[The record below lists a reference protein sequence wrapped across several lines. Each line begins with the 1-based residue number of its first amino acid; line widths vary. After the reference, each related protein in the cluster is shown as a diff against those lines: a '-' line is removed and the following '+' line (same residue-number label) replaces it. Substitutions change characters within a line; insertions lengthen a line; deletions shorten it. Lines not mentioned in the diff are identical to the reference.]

1 MTTSNRL
8 IFGIAGTFASGQDSV
23 GKYLAE
29 KHGFLYASTSD
40 LVREEARKRY
50 GSVERPVLV
59 RTATELRKEQG
70 GGVLA
75 ELALQK
81 FNNDS
86 YPGVAITGVR
96 SLGEAKAV
104 KQAGGIIFFCD
115 APIEVRYERMK
126 ARGRDAEVNVTL
138 EEFKQ
143 REEIEA
149 KAGDTDADFNR
160 EAIRRLADYHISN
173 EGTLD
178 EFHAKIEDLLTKV
191 R

>member
-1 MTTSNRL
+1 MKKL
-8 IFGIAGTFASGQDSV
+8 ILGIAGTFASGQDSV

-29 KHGFLYASTSD
+29 KYGYLYASTSD
-40 LVREEARKRY
+40 MVREEAMKRY
-50 GSVERPVLV
+50 GSIERPVLV
-59 RTATELRKEQG
+59 RTATELRQEQG

-81 FNNDS
+81 FNNGS
-86 YPGVAITGVR
+86 YNGVAITGVR

-104 KQAGGIIFFCD
+104 KQAGGIIVFCD
-115 APIEVRYERMK
+115 APIEMRFERMK
-126 ARGRDAEVNVTL
+126 ARGRDAEINVTL

-143 REEIEA
+143 REELEA

-160 EAIRRLADYHISN
+160 EAIRQMADYHISN
-173 EGTLD
+173 VGALED
-178 EFHAKIEDLLTKV
+178 FHAKVEDLLAKV